1 MAFGSGSSVIM
12 PLKNEAGMPLNG
24 FEVAQ
29 NVAEALAYDPAVRYI
44 GMAVYCIDEQAT
56 YRFKNGVTD
65 DDFVVD
71 NEGTAETG
79 MTIVEDYSQLP
90 TTTTEEM
97 AYCKNAYD
105 DATTTYPS
113 GFYTYNVDNAV
124 WELVSTQASVET
136 DSEEDNTFVEIVE
149 IENVEEDIQATKVT
163 QVVGKEETIIITANQ
178 DSADGTTIKAGDII
192 SITKTIDGIEVFSY
206 NILEDSDE
214 EIYNPFI

>member
-24 FEVAQ
+24 LEVAQ
-29 NVAEALAYDPAVRYI
+29 NVAEVLAYDPAVRYI

-105 DATTTYPS
+105 DGTTTYPS
-113 GFYTYNVDNAV
+113 GFYAYNVDNAV
-124 WELVSTQASVET
+124 WELVSTRARVET
-136 DSEEDNTFVEIVE
+136 DSEEDNTFIENVE
-149 IENVEEDIQATKVT
+149 IENVEENIQATKFT
-163 QVVGKEETIIITANQ
+163 QIVGREETIIITANQ
-178 DSADGTTIKAGDII
+178 DSTDGTTIKAGDII

-206 NILEDSDE
+206 NILNNEED
-214 EIYNPFI
+214 IYNPFI